1 MDPILD
7 IRPVRADLFT
17 YSLRAPGQPP
27 RLVDDFFG
35 PAEGCL
41 HDAAEA
47 LNHYFDG
54 VELQLAGE
62 PLGVITLAQLHCPVH
77 RQQILTRV
85 QACLAVATR
94 RASLGGAQGGC
105 GGRQAD

>member
-17 YSLRAPGQPP
+17 YSLRAPGHPP
-27 RLVDDFFG
+27 RLVNDFFG
-35 PAEGCL
+35 PAEWCL

-62 PLGVITLAQLHCPVH
+62 PLGVITLAQLHCPLH
-77 RQQILTRV
+77 RQQILARV
-85 QACLAVATR
+85 QARLTPEAFSALSGGMQVGADGL
-94 RASLGGAQGGC
+94 RAA
-105 GGRQAD
+105 